1 MRSKRVLA
9 AAAATLTVLT
19 LGLTAC
25 GGSSSDSSSSDASGG
40 GDSAKTAL
48 VDELMAELEGDGT
61 ITAEQKNCL
70 RDQFNGFTL
79 EELQTMKDSTNE
91 DDVPQALQ
99 DKVINAVLGCV
110 MPSDA
115 ASPAAS

>member
-25 GGSSSDSSSSDASGG
+25 GGSSSDSSSGGSG